1 MLSCFRNAPAW
12 RPTAAF
18 IAGIICHDTISATLL
33 ACIAAVAV
41 MLPALSALAAS
52 KSPIRAS
59 TGKGAMLICLFFATG
74 WAAGTIR
81 QHSVTVIEDK
91 YDTYVCRMAETP
103 LEKGKT
109 LHAEASLLK
118 EDGSRAANV
127 MLYLADDSLHRSL
140 KPGNVI
146 ACRTHFS
153 MPPQWHGYRR
163 YLERNGISGTGYVP
177 AGKTGILQRDEMSSP
192 RIMADRYR
200 MRLDSIIASKVTDRD
215 ASAVISALI
224 LGERNRIS
232 DEIEEDFSLTGASH
246 VLSLSGLHLGIIMM
260 IINVLTSPLRKSRTA
275 RTAVNAAIV
284 IAMFCYAFFTGMSGS
299 VTRSAIMLSAIRV
312 TDSMG
317 RRSASMNTLFLT
329 AFAMLVYEPY
339 YIYDIGFQLSFTAV
353 FFILAFYP
361 AWKERFFIRNRLL
374 RYFCDLMI
382 ISVIAQTGT
391 APLVAWHFGYFPLYF
406 LPVSIIAIPLVTA
419 IIAVSGAMMAF
430 FFIAPLSQLFA
441 AVAGQLTVMLNE
453 ALGFVSSLPHSSI
466 TQLAPQASDIIL
478 FYLLIAAATAWLQK
492 KSPAGFRHVLIIITA
507 WACINTA
514 GMFMEKDRYG
524 LLFCGDLGQSKC
536 VVLNGM
542 NKTKIPDSTL
552 SSIGQDEILK
562 LNAVSNGKE
571 IKGRTIKAAWLCGG
585 NKLPTEKL
593 IADNRIENII
603 LDNSLSA
610 YARQKSKLAAEKAGI
625 KVYDMYECAE
635 AFIPLK

>member
-81 QHSVTVIEDK
+81 QHSLTVIEDK

-103 LEKGKT
+103 LKKGKT

-391 APLVAWHFGYFPLYF
+391 APLVAWHFG
-406 LPVSIIAIPLVTA
+406 S
-419 IIAVSGAMMAF
+419 
-430 FFIAPLSQLFA
+430 PLSQLFA

-524 LLFCGDLGQSKC
+524 LLFSGDLGQSKC
-536 VVLNGM
+536 VILNGT

-552 SSIGQDEILK
+552 SSIGQDEILI
-562 LNAVSNGKE
+562 LNAASNGKE

>member
-1 MLSCFRNAPAW
+1 
-12 RPTAAF
+12 
-18 IAGIICHDTISATLL
+18 
-33 ACIAAVAV
+33 
-41 MLPALSALAAS
+41 
-52 KSPIRAS
+52 
-59 TGKGAMLICLFFATG
+59 
-74 WAAGTIR
+74 
-81 QHSVTVIEDK
+81 
-91 YDTYVCRMAETP
+91 
-103 LEKGKT
+103 
-109 LHAEASLLK
+109 
-118 EDGSRAANV
+118 
-127 MLYLADDSLHRSL
+127 
-140 KPGNVI
+140 
-146 ACRTHFS
+146 
-153 MPPQWHGYRR
+153 
-163 YLERNGISGTGYVP
+163 
-177 AGKTGILQRDEMSSP
+177 
-192 RIMADRYR
+192 
-200 MRLDSIIASKVTDRD
+200 
-215 ASAVISALI
+215 
-224 LGERNRIS
+224 
-232 DEIEEDFSLTGASH
+232 
-246 VLSLSGLHLGIIMM
+246 
-260 IINVLTSPLRKSRTA
+260 
-275 RTAVNAAIV
+275 
-284 IAMFCYAFFTGMSGS
+284 
-299 VTRSAIMLSAIRV
+299 
-312 TDSMG
+312 
-317 RRSASMNTLFLT
+317 
-329 AFAMLVYEPY
+329 
-339 YIYDIGFQLSFTAV
+339 
-353 FFILAFYP
+353 
-361 AWKERFFIRNRLL
+361 
-374 RYFCDLMI
+374 MI

-562 LNAVSNGKE
+562 LNAASNGKE
-571 IKGRTIKAAWLCGG
+571 IKGRNIKAAWLCGG

-625 KVYDMYECAE
+625 KVYDMHECAE